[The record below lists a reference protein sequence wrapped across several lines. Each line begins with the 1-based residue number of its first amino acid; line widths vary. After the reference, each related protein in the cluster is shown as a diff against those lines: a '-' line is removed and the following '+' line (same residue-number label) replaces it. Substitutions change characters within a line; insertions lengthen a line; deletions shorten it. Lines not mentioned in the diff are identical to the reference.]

1 MNRKN
6 QRFAVAPS
14 SVNMN
19 RSTFDMPYR
28 HLDTG
33 NFGKLIPFYVA
44 EVLPG
49 DTFSVDTSILARM
62 STPRY
67 PVMDDAWLDVMY
79 FYCPNRL
86 VWTHWAEFLGENKLS
101 AWVATE
107 DYVLPNT
114 SVIPEPGSV
123 FDHMGLPTYSSDAKA
138 QEAGLPER
146 PSVKTHVLPFRMY
159 NLIYNEW
166 YRNQNTTDPV
176 LVNTGDD
183 VTEQEI
189 ESFQTLRNAAKP
201 FDYFT
206 TVLPS
211 PQKGDAVDIPLSSN
225 VPVIT
230 GVDHDANGSGTALH
244 WAANTSTWGQPIY
257 DANGGFSVNGQVEG
271 STSGTAKATGRPSDA
286 QGTNVVELRPANLWA
301 ALDEASAVT
310 INQLRQAFQMQRLLE
325 LQARSGSRYTE
336 IILASFGVRSPD
348 ARLQRPEFL
357 AGKTIR
363 IQMQQVTQ
371 TSETTDES
379 PLGKVGAYSKTASA
393 GHDFDYSFTEH
404 GYVIG
409 LLVARHALTYQQGLQ
424 PHWSRRTRYN
434 FYWPTFAHIGEQP
447 VPLKTLYYTGLDAAD
462 LAPTDNP
469 DLAQDRTFGFNEAWA
484 EYRTKPNEVTGAFR
498 STVDTNL
505 DEWHYADYYTAPP
518 FLSEGWM
525 NATGENV
532 DRTLEV
538 TSQVHDQLIFD
549 IKVDNK
555 ATRVMPLYSI
565 PGMIDHF

>member
-6 QRFAVAPS
+6 KRFAVAPS

-33 NFGKLIPFYVA
+33 NFGKIIPFYVS

-62 STPRY
+62 STPRF

-79 FYCPNRL
+79 FFCPNRL
-86 VWTHWAEFLGENKLS
+86 VWSHWAEFLGENKLS

-138 QEAGLPER
+138 QEAGLPAR
-146 PSVKTHVLPFRMY
+146 PSVDTHVLPFRMY

-166 YRNQNTTDPV
+166 FRNQNTTDPV

-183 VTEQEI
+183 VTAQEI
-189 ESFQTLRNAAKP
+189 ASFQTLRNAAKP

-206 TVLPS
+206 AALPS
-211 PQKGDAVDIPLSSN
+211 PQKGDPVDIPLVGSA
-225 VPVIT
+225 PVLAGDIH
-230 GVDHDANGSGTALH
+230 GGSGVEMTMNSKYPLDGPGFAGLGMTSV
-244 WAANTSTWGQPIY
+244 AGGDENTVKGYYPDNQAESTGY
-257 DANGGFSVNGQVEG
+257 YYSV
-271 STSGTAKATGRPSDA
+271 SPS
-286 QGTNVVELRPANLWA
+286 NLWA
-301 ALDEASAVT
+301 DLSQVNGTT

-336 IILASFGVRSPD
+336 IILSSFGVRSPD

-357 AGKTIR
+357 CGKTIR

-409 LLVARHALTYQQGLQ
+409 VMVARHALTYQQGLQ

-447 VPLKTLYYTGLDAAD
+447 IPLKALYYTGLDADAAAAAGNSN
-462 LAPTDNP
+462 LN
-469 DLAQDRTFGFNEAWA
+469 QNRTFGFNEAWC
-484 EYRTKPNEVTGAFR
+484 EYRTKPNECTGAFR
-498 STVDTNL
+498 STVEPNL
-505 DEWHYADYYTAPP
+505 DEWHYADYYTSAP

-525 NATGENV
+525 NASGENV

-538 TSQVHDQLIFD
+538 TSALHDQLIFD
-549 IKVDNK
+549 IRVDNK